1 VVSVRETFHGELD
14 QIGRTLADM
23 GEAVAVAMRDATSAL
38 LDADLSVAEKV
49 ITGDA
54 QVDRLRDD
62 LEARAFDLL
71 ARQQPV
77 AIDLRTVITS
87 LKAVADLE
95 RMGDL
100 ALHIAKVA
108 RMRYPAS
115 AVPDDLRATIEKMGE
130 VALSIVDKTR
140 QVLEGQDISLAEQ
153 LEREDDAMDALHR
166 QLFAHLLSGRWTHGM
181 EPAIDITLIGR
192 YYERYADHA
201 VSVARQVIF
210 LVTGEPAPLP
220 TSIDSGATET
230 ALGV

>member
-1 VVSVRETFHGELD
+1 VSVRKAFHGELD
-14 QIGRTLADM
+14 QIGRMLVDM
-23 GEAVAVAMRDATSAL
+23 SEAVAVAMGDATSAL
-38 LDADLSVAEKV
+38 LDADLSLAEKV
-49 ITGDA
+49 ISGDA
-54 QVDRLRDD
+54 GIDRLRDD
-62 LEARAFDLL
+62 LDVRALDLL

-77 AIDLRTVITS
+77 AVDLRMVITS
-87 LKAVADLE
+87 LKAAADLE

-115 AVPDDLRATIEKMGE
+115 AVPDDVRGTIREMGH
-130 VALSIVDKTR
+130 VALSIVEKTR

-166 QLFAHLLSGRWTHGM
+166 RLFAHLLSGEWTHGM

-220 TSIDSGATET
+220 SSLDTGATET

>member
-1 VVSVRETFHGELD
+1 VSVRKTFHGELD
-14 QIGRTLADM
+14 QIGRMLVDM
-23 GEAVAVAMRDATSAL
+23 SEAVAVAVDDATSAL
-38 LDADLSVAEKV
+38 LDGDLSLAEKV
-49 ITGDA
+49 ISGDA
-54 QVDRLRDD
+54 GVDRLRDD
-62 LEARAFDLL
+62 LDARALDLL

-77 AIDLRTVITS
+77 AVDLRTVITS
-87 LKAVADLE
+87 LKAAADLE

-115 AVPDDLRATIEKMGE
+115 AVPDEVRGTIREMGQ
-130 VALSIVDKTR
+130 VALSIVEKTR

-166 QLFAHLLSGRWTHGM
+166 RLFAHLLSGEWTHGM

-220 TSIDSGATET
+220 SSLDSGATET

>member
-1 VVSVRETFHGELD
+1 MTALTNEISYHVHELE
-14 QIGRTLADM
+14 R
-23 GEAVAVAMRDATSAL
+23 VAT
-38 LDADLSVAEKV
+38 
-49 ITGDA
+49 
-54 QVDRLRDD
+54 
-62 LEARAFDLL
+62 
-71 ARQQPV
+71 
-77 AIDLRTVITS
+77 DLRTITT
-87 LKAVADLE
+87 AMRIVGDLE

-100 ALHIAKVA
+100 AEHIAKVA

-115 AVPDDLRATIEKMGE
+115 AVPDDVRGTIREMGA

-166 QLFAHLLSGRWTHGM
+166 RLFAHLLSGEWTHGM

-220 TSIDSGATET
+220 TAINNGATET

>member
-1 VVSVRETFHGELD
+1 MRETFHGELD
-14 QIGRTLADM
+14 QIGRTLVDM
-23 GEAVAVAMRDATSAL
+23 SEAVAVAMRDATSAL
-38 LDADLSVAEKV
+38 LDADLVLAEKV
-49 ITGDA
+49 ISKDA
-54 QVDRLRDD
+54 EVDRLRDD

-77 AIDLRTVITS
+77 AVDLRTVITS

-108 RMRYPAS
+108 RMRYPSS
-115 AVPDDLRATIEKMGE
+115 AVPDDVRGTIQEMGG
-130 VALSIVDKTR
+130 VALSIVEKTR

-153 LEREDDAMDALHR
+153 LEREDDAMDSLHR
-166 QLFAHLLSGRWTHGM
+166 KLFSHLLSGQWSHGM

-201 VSVARQVIF
+201 VSVARQTIF

-220 TSIDSGATET
+220 ESMGSGATET

>member
-1 VVSVRETFHGELD
+1 MRETFHGELD
-14 QIGRTLADM
+14 QIGRTLVDM
-23 GEAVAVAMRDATSAL
+23 SEAVAVAMRDATSAL
-38 LDADLSVAEKV
+38 LGADLTLAESVISE
-49 ITGDA
+49 DA
-54 QVDRLRDD
+54 KVDRLRDD

-77 AIDLRTVITS
+77 ARDLRTVITS
-87 LKAVADLE
+87 LKAVAGLE

-100 ALHIAKVA
+100 ALHVAKVA

-115 AVPDDLRATIEKMGE
+115 AVPDDVRGTIREMGD
-130 VALSIVDKTR
+130 VALSIVEKTR

-153 LEREDDAMDALHR
+153 LERDDDAMDALHR
-166 QLFAHLLSGRWTHGM
+166 RLFGHLLSDDWCHGM

-220 TSIDSGATET
+220 TAIEKGSTET

>member
-1 VVSVRETFHGELD
+1 MHVRKTFHGELD
-14 QIGRTLADM
+14 LIGRTLVDM
-23 GEAVAVAMRDATSAL
+23 SEAVAVAMRDATSAL
-38 LDADLSVAEKV
+38 LNADLTVAEKV
-49 ITGDA
+49 ISDDA
-54 QVDRLRDD
+54 RVDQLRDD

-77 AIDLRTVITS
+77 AVDLRTVVSS

-100 ALHIAKVA
+100 ALHVAKVA
-108 RMRYPAS
+108 RMRYPGC
-115 AVPDDLRATIEKMGE
+115 AVPDDVRSTIREMGE
-130 VALSIVDKTR
+130 VALSIVDKTKR
-140 QVLEGQDISLAEQ
+140 VLEGQDIELAEQ

-166 QLFAHLLSGRWTHGM
+166 QLFSRLLSDDWSHGI

-201 VSVARQVIF
+201 VSVARQTIY
-210 LVTGEPAPLP
+210 LVTGEPAPMP
-220 TSIDSGATET
+220 SSISGGATET

>member
-1 VVSVRETFHGELD
+1 MRETFHGELD
-14 QIGRTLADM
+14 QIGRTLVEM
-23 GEAVAVAMRDATSAL
+23 SQAVAVAMRDATTAL
-38 LDADLSVAEKV
+38 LDADLTTAEKV
-49 ITGDA
+49 ISEDA
-54 QVDRLRDD
+54 HVDKLRDD

-100 ALHIAKVA
+100 ALHVAKVA
-108 RMRYPAS
+108 RMRYPAA
-115 AVPDDLRATIEKMGE
+115 AVPDDVRGTIREMGDI
-130 VALSIVDKTR
+130 ALSIVDKTT
-140 QVLEGQDISLAEQ
+140 QVLEGQDIELAEQ

-166 QLFAHLLSGRWTHGM
+166 RLFTALLEDDWAHGM

-220 TSIDSGATET
+220 SSITSGATET
-230 ALGV
+230 ALGA

>member
-1 VVSVRETFHGELD
+1 MRKTFHGELD
-14 QIGRTLADM
+14 QIGRMLVDM
-23 GEAVAVAMRDATSAL
+23 SEAVAVAVDDATSAL
-38 LDADLSVAEKV
+38 LDADLSLAEKV
-49 ITGDA
+49 ISGDA
-54 QVDRLRDD
+54 GVDRLRDD
-62 LEARAFDLL
+62 LDARALDLL

-77 AIDLRTVITS
+77 AVDLRTVITS
-87 LKAVADLE
+87 LKAAADLE

-115 AVPDDLRATIEKMGE
+115 AVPDEVRGTIREMGQ
-130 VALSIVDKTR
+130 VALSIVEKTR

-166 QLFAHLLSGRWTHGM
+166 RLFAHLLSGEWTHGM

-220 TSIDSGATET
+220 SSLDSGATET

>member
-1 VVSVRETFHGELD
+1 MRETFHGELD
-14 QIGRTLADM
+14 QIGRTLVDM
-23 GEAVAVAMRDATSAL
+23 SDAVAVAMRDATAAL
-38 LDADLSVAEKV
+38 LDADLTVAERV
-49 ITGDA
+49 ISEDA
-54 QVDRLRDD
+54 HVDQLRDD

-77 AIDLRTVITS
+77 AVDLRTVITS

-100 ALHIAKVA
+100 ALHVAKVA

-115 AVPDDLRATIEKMGE
+115 AVPDDVRATIREMGDI
-130 VALSIVDKTR
+130 ALSIVDKTK
-140 QVLEGQDISLAEQ
+140 QVLEGQDLELAEQ

-166 QLFAHLLSGRWTHGM
+166 RLFAHLLSGGWTHGM

-201 VSVARQVIF
+201 VSVARQTIF

-220 TSIDSGATET
+220 SSISGGATET

>member
-1 VVSVRETFHGELD
+1 MRETFHGELD
-14 QIGRTLADM
+14 LIGRTLVEM
-23 GEAVAVAMRDATSAL
+23 SEAVQVAMRDATAAL
-38 LDADLSVAEKV
+38 LDADLTVAERV
-49 ITGDA
+49 ISEDA
-54 QVDRLRDD
+54 HVDELRDG
-62 LEARAFDLL
+62 LEAKAFDLL

-77 AIDLRTVITS
+77 AVDLRTVITS

-108 RMRYPAS
+108 RMRYPAC
-115 AVPDDLRATIEKMGE
+115 AVPDDVRGTIAQMGE
-130 VALSIVDKTR
+130 VALSIVDKTK
-140 QVLEGQDISLAEQ
+140 QVLEGQDIELAEQ

-166 QLFAHLLSGRWTHGM
+166 KLFTHLLSDGWNHGM

-201 VSVARQVIF
+201 VSVARQTIF
-210 LVTGEPAPLP
+210 LVTGEQAPL
-220 TSIDSGATET
+220 SQAISSGATET

>member
-1 VVSVRETFHGELD
+1 VRKTFHGELD
-14 QIGRTLADM
+14 QIGRMLVDM
-23 GEAVAVAMRDATSAL
+23 SEAVAVAVDDATSAL
-38 LDADLSVAEKV
+38 LDADLSLAEKV
-49 ITGDA
+49 ISGDA
-54 QVDRLRDD
+54 GIDRLRDD
-62 LEARAFDLL
+62 LDARALDLL

-77 AIDLRTVITS
+77 AVDLRMVITS
-87 LKAVADLE
+87 LKAAADLE

-100 ALHIAKVA
+100 ALHVAKVA

-115 AVPDDLRATIEKMGE
+115 AVPDDVRGTIREMGQ
-130 VALSIVDKTR
+130 VALSIVEKTR

-166 QLFAHLLSGRWTHGM
+166 RLFAHLLSGEWTHGM

-201 VSVARQVIF
+201 VSVARETIY
-210 LVTGEPAPLP
+210 LVTGEQPPLS
-220 TSIDSGATET
+220 TAIATGATET

>member
-1 VVSVRETFHGELD
+1 VRKTFHGELD
-14 QIGRTLADM
+14 QIGRMLVDM
-23 GEAVAVAMRDATSAL
+23 SEAVAVAVDDATSAL
-38 LDADLSVAEKV
+38 LDADLSLAEKV
-49 ITGDA
+49 ISGDA
-54 QVDRLRDD
+54 GIDRLRDD
-62 LEARAFDLL
+62 LDARALDLL

-77 AIDLRTVITS
+77 AVDLRMVITS
-87 LKAVADLE
+87 LKAAADLE

-115 AVPDDLRATIEKMGE
+115 AVPDEVRGTIREMGQ
-130 VALSIVDKTR
+130 VALSIVEKTR

-166 QLFAHLLSGRWTHGM
+166 RLFAHLLSGEWTHGM

-220 TSIDSGATET
+220 SSLDTGATET

>member
-1 VVSVRETFHGELD
+1 VSVRETFHGELD
-14 QIGRTLADM
+14 QIGRTLVDM
-23 GEAVAVAMRDATSAL
+23 SEAVAIAMRDATSAL
-38 LDADLSVAEKV
+38 LGADLPLAEKV
-49 ITGDA
+49 ISEDA
-54 QVDRLRDD
+54 EVDRLRDD
-62 LEARAFDLL
+62 LEARAFDIL

-77 AIDLRTVITS
+77 AVDLRTVITS
-87 LKAVADLE
+87 LKAVAGLE

-115 AVPDDLRATIEKMGE
+115 AVPDDVRGTIQEMGE
-130 VALSIVDKTR
+130 VALSIVEKTR

-166 QLFAHLLSGRWTHGM
+166 RLFAHLLSGEWAHGM

-220 TSIDSGATET
+220 SSISNGATET

>member
-1 VVSVRETFHGELD
+1 MRETFHGELD
-14 QIGRTLADM
+14 QIGRTLVDM
-23 GEAVAVAMRDATSAL
+23 SEAVAVAMRDATSAL
-38 LDADLSVAEKV
+38 LDADLTLAEKV
-49 ITGDA
+49 ISADA
-54 QVDRLRDD
+54 EVDRLRDD

-77 AIDLRTVITS
+77 AVDLRTVITS

-100 ALHIAKVA
+100 ALHLAKVA
-108 RMRYPAS
+108 RMRFPSS
-115 AVPDDLRATIEKMGE
+115 AVPDDVRGTIREMGE
-130 VALSIVDKTR
+130 VALSIVEKTR

-166 QLFAHLLSGRWTHGM
+166 KLFSHLLSGEWSHGM

-201 VSVARQVIF
+201 VSVARQTIF
-210 LVTGEPAPLP
+210 LVTGEPAPMP
-220 TSIDSGATET
+220 DSFNSGATET

>member
-1 VVSVRETFHGELD
+1 MRETFHGELD
-14 QIGRTLADM
+14 QIRRTLVEM
-23 GEAVAVAMRDATSAL
+23 SEAVAVAMRDATSAL
-38 LDADLSVAEKV
+38 LDADLPLAEKV
-49 ITGDA
+49 ISEDA
-54 QVDRLRDD
+54 EVDRLRDD

-77 AIDLRTVITS
+77 AVDLRTVVTS

-108 RMRYPAS
+108 RMRYPSA
-115 AVPDDLRATIEKMGE
+115 AVPDDVRGTIAQMGK

-153 LEREDDAMDALHR
+153 LEREDDSMDALHR
-166 QLFAHLLSGRWTHGM
+166 RLFVHLLSGEWTHGM

-201 VSVARQVIF
+201 VAVARQVIF
-210 LVTGEPAPLP
+210 LVTGEPAALP
-220 TSIDSGATET
+220 AAIDSGATET

>member
-1 VVSVRETFHGELD
+1 MRKTFHGELD
-14 QIGRTLADM
+14 QIGRMLVDM
-23 GEAVAVAMRDATSAL
+23 SEAVAVAVDDATSAL
-38 LDADLSVAEKV
+38 LDADLSLAEKV
-49 ITGDA
+49 ISGDA
-54 QVDRLRDD
+54 GVDRLRDD
-62 LEARAFDLL
+62 LDARALDLL

-77 AIDLRTVITS
+77 AVDLRMVITS
-87 LKAVADLE
+87 LKAAADLE

-100 ALHIAKVA
+100 ALHVAKVA

-115 AVPDDLRATIEKMGE
+115 AVPDDVRGTIREMGQ
-130 VALSIVDKTR
+130 VALSIVEKTR

-166 QLFAHLLSGRWTHGM
+166 RLFAHLLSGEWTHGM

-220 TSIDSGATET
+220 SSLDTGATET

>member
-1 VVSVRETFHGELD
+1 MRKTFHGELD
-14 QIGRTLADM
+14 QIGRTLVDM
-23 GEAVAVAMRDATSAL
+23 SEAVAIAMRDATSAL
-38 LDADLSVAEKV
+38 LDSDLPLAERV
-49 ITGDA
+49 ISGDVK
-54 QVDRLRDD
+54 VDRLRDD

-77 AIDLRTVITS
+77 AVDLRTVITS
-87 LKAVADLE
+87 IKAVSDLE

-115 AVPDDLRATIEKMGE
+115 AVPDDVRGTIREMGD

-140 QVLEGQDISLAEQ
+140 RVLEGQDIALAEQ

-166 QLFAHLLSGRWTHGM
+166 RLFGHLLSGNWSHGM

-220 TSIDSGATET
+220 TAIDSGATET

>member
-1 VVSVRETFHGELD
+1 MRETFHGELD
-14 QIGRTLADM
+14 QIGRTLVDM
-23 GEAVAVAMRDATSAL
+23 SEAVAIAMSDATSAL
-38 LDADLSVAEKV
+38 LDADLSLAEKV
-49 ITGDA
+49 ISEDA
-54 QVDRLRDD
+54 EVDRLRDD
-62 LEARAFDLL
+62 IEARAFDLL

-77 AIDLRTVITS
+77 AVDLRTVITS

-115 AVPDDLRATIEKMGE
+115 AVPDEVRGTIREMGA

-153 LEREDDAMDALHR
+153 LEREDDAMDTLHR
-166 QLFAHLLSGRWTHGM
+166 RLFAHLLSGEWAHGM

-220 TSIDSGATET
+220 TAINNGATET

>member
-1 VVSVRETFHGELD
+1 MRKTFHGELD
-14 QIGRTLADM
+14 QIGRMLVDM
-23 GEAVAVAMRDATSAL
+23 SEAVAVAVDDATSAL
-38 LDADLSVAEKV
+38 LDADLSLAEKV
-49 ITGDA
+49 ISGDA
-54 QVDRLRDD
+54 GVDRLRDELD
-62 LEARAFDLL
+62 ARALDLL

-77 AIDLRTVITS
+77 AVDLRTVITS
-87 LKAVADLE
+87 LKAAADLE

-115 AVPDDLRATIEKMGE
+115 AVPDEVRGTIREMGQ
-130 VALSIVDKTR
+130 VALSIVEKTR

-166 QLFAHLLSGRWTHGM
+166 RLFAHLLSGEWTHGM

-210 LVTGEPAPLP
+210 LVTGAPAPLP
-220 TSIDSGATET
+220 SSLDSGATET